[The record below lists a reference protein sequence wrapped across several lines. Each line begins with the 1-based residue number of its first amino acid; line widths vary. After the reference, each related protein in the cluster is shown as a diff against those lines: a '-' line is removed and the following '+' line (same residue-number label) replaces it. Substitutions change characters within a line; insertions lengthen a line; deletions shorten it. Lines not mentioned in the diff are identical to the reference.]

1 MTIIHSYS
9 LSSLLGKNYWI
20 YFHRLHGDKKKTN
33 QVFVSFLQ
41 QNLMKRKWNIVEVNL
56 TINGSK
62 FCVENISKG
71 MNNKY

>member
-20 YFHRLHGDKKKTN
+20 YFHRQHGVKKSH
-33 QVFVSFLQ
+33 VFVVSFLQ